1 MTKDKKI
8 LVGVC
13 VGGYGG
19 IDKYVLHFTKVCKK
33 YNIHCDVLTTKWSD
47 DFDKQ
52 LTENNANL
60 IQIANLHNK
69 SQIYKKINDLCKQ
82 NDYSASYWN
91 ISTDL
96 MFPYIDASFKSR
108 VENILVHGHAH
119 YNNRSNILENKIFDL
134 LHYFYRTKL
143 NKLPVKYAGCSND
156 SAMWVGGKKTQGN
169 NWTFIPNP
177 VNTKLFKYNE
187 NLRNLMRAQ
196 LELGN
201 KFVVGSVT
209 SYMYYKNPM
218 WLIDVVSSL
227 QKRNKNTMLVVAG
240 EGPLKD
246 NFIKTCEHKLLP
258 NSFKILG
265 KRDDVEKLMQAFD
278 VYMLPSHNEG
288 LPISVL
294 EAQCCGLEC
303 FISDSITSEV
313 IAVKDNVHRISLK
326 KGADYWANEIL
337 QNKCKP
343 RNKDAYNLVD
353 KAGFNLDSP
362 KIALKSLNLI

>member
-8 LVGVC
+8 LIGVC

-19 IDKYVLHFTKVCKK
+19 IDKYVLHFTKICKK
-33 YNIHCDVLTTKWSD
+33 YNIQCDVLATKWSD
-47 DFDKQ
+47 DFNTQ
-52 LTENNANL
+52 LTKNNANL
-60 IQIANLHNK
+60 IQIATLHNK
-69 SQIYKKINDLCKQ
+69 SEIYKKISHLCKQ
-82 NDYSASYWN
+82 NGYSASYWN

-119 YNNRSNILENKIFDL
+119 YNNRSNILENKLFDI

-143 NKLPVKYAGCSND
+143 NKLPVKYAGCSKA
-156 SAMWVGGKKTQGN
+156 SAIWVGGRKVQN
-169 NWTFIPNP
+169 NAWTFIPNP
-177 VNTKLFKYNE
+177 VDTNLFKYNE
-187 NLRNLMRAQ
+187 NLRNLMRNK
-196 LELGN
+196 LGLKN
-201 KFVVGSVT
+201 NFVVGSVT

-218 WLIDVVSSL
+218 RLIDVVSSL
-227 QKRNKNTMLVVAG
+227 QEKNKNAVLVVAG

-246 NFIKTCEHKLLP
+246 DFIKTCEHKLLP

-278 VYMLPSHNEG
+278 VFMLPSHNEG

-313 IAVKDNVHRISLK
+313 IAVKDNVHSISLK
-326 KGADYWANEIL
+326 KDADYWANEIL
-337 QNKCKP
+337 QHKGKP

-362 KIALKSLNLI
+362 KTALKTLNLI